1 MHALDL
7 GENSEGAALER
18 LGLGE
23 PAFEIIKLGQIVQA
37 DGNRHVIG
45 TELLFL
51 DHDGPQM
58 QGFRFVIAALLA
70 VELGQPAHQH
80 RGGAMALAE
89 RAFGDLHRFDEQ
101 RLSQRKPAHFDVKL
115 ADIGQ
120 EHRGGGMIGA
130 ELGLVQADDL
140 EREGERLMKFALPE
154 IGGVLVI
161 IVEER
166 VGLSP
171 PGGG

>member
-1 MHALDL
+1 M
-7 GENSEGAALER
+7 
-18 LGLGE
+18 
-23 PAFEIIKLGQIVQA
+23 IKGWNNAGWMSLSTQIG
-37 DGNRHVIG
+37 DR
-45 TELLFL
+45 
-51 DHDGPQM
+51 
-58 QGFRFVIAALLA
+58 IAPL
-70 VELGQPAHQH
+70 
-80 RGGAMALAE
+80 
-89 RAFGDLHRFDEQ
+89 
-101 RLSQRKPAHFDVKL
+101 
-115 ADIGQ
+115 
-120 EHRGGGMIGA
+120 IGA

>member
-1 MHALDL
+1 MVRWP
-7 GENSEGAALER
+7 S
-18 LGLGE
+18 
-23 PAFEIIKLGQIVQA
+23 
-37 DGNRHVIG
+37 
-45 TELLFL
+45 
-51 DHDGPQM
+51 
-58 QGFRFVIAALLA
+58 
-70 VELGQPAHQH
+70 
-80 RGGAMALAE
+80 LAE

-101 RLSQRKPAHFDVKL
+101 RLSQHKPAHFDVKL